1 MKKEHNSSVNKTE
14 KEKKKKVDK
23 QVLRGRRELVSRLYY
38 KNKLRFIAIVAYSI
52 LIAAENLVVS
62 WLMQQ
67 IIDSISDS
75 SEALGLDTILLLSLV
90 LLLCTVLVE
99 AINYF
104 SRPKFIKKAMA
115 QYREHVYKR
124 LMDKSIASFRSESAS
139 TYISALSNDTN
150 VIEKDYLEN
159 QFTIVRD
166 VIMFVGA
173 FAMMI
178 YYSPILT
185 VSVVALTTLP
195 IIATMITGN
204 MLSKA
209 ERNVSD
215 KNESF
220 LASLKDSLT
229 GFSVIKSFKAE
240 REMLK
245 NFSLVN
251 DEAESAKCTKRRIS
265 IIISMICQTA
275 SLIAQLGVFLVGAY
289 LAVDGGSVTP
299 GIVIVFVQLMNFVIG
314 PIMEIPS
321 CMASRKAG
329 RALIDKLAASL
340 LSNVRDSGKYLEP
353 VLKNNISVD
362 NLSFGYEQGNDVIHG
377 ISEVF
382 EAGKAYALVGSSGSG
397 KSTLLRLLMASYD
410 NYSGT
415 VAIDGNNLRDISC
428 ESLYELISIV
438 EQDVFVFNASVRDN
452 ITMFREFEKVD
463 VDRAIEA
470 AGLSKFIADRGEDY
484 LCGENGSALSGGE
497 RQRISIARSLLRKTP
512 VLLVDEAT
520 AALDKETAAH
530 IVSGI
535 LDLKSL
541 LRIVVTHSLE
551 KTALKRYDKI
561 IVMKGGSVVEAGA
574 FDELMDK
581 KGYFYSLYTVSQ

>member
-1 MKKEHNSSVNKTE
+1 MKIE
-14 KEKKKKVDK
+14 KEKKKKIDK
-23 QVLRGRRELVSRLYY
+23 QVLQGRRELVSTLYH
-38 KNKLRFIAIVAYSI
+38 KNKLRFVAIAVYSV
-52 LIAAENLVVS
+52 LVAAENLVVS

-67 IIDSISDS
+67 IIDSISGS
-75 SEALGLDTILLLSLV
+75 SEALGLDTILLISPALLV
-90 LLLCTVLVE
+90 CTVLVE

-104 SRPKFIKKAMA
+104 SHPRFIKKAMA

-124 LMDKSIASFRSESAS
+124 LMDKSIASFRSESVS
-139 TYISALSNDTN
+139 TYISALSNDAN
-150 VIEKDYLEN
+150 VVENDYLEK
-159 QFTIVRD
+159 QFTIIRD

-185 VSVVALTTLP
+185 VSVVVLTTLP

-204 MLSKA
+204 MLANA
-209 ERNVSD
+209 EKNVSD
-215 KNESF
+215 KNAGF

-240 REMLK
+240 REMIK
-245 NFSLVN
+245 NFSAVN
-251 DEAESAKCTKRRIS
+251 DETESAKCTKRRIS
-265 IIISMICQTA
+265 IIIRMICQTA
-275 SLIAQLGVFLVGAY
+275 SFIAQIGVFLVGAY
-289 LAVDGGSVTP
+289 LSADGGSVTP

-314 PIMEIPS
+314 PVMEIPS
-321 CMASRKAG
+321 AMASRKAG
-329 RALIDKLAASL
+329 RALIDKLASAL
-340 LSNVRDSGKYLEP
+340 LSNVRDNGKYLEP
-353 VLKNNISVD
+353 ILKNNISVED
-362 NLSFGYEQGNDVIHG
+362 LSFGYEQGNDVIHG

-415 VAIDGNNLRDISC
+415 VAIDGNNLKDVSC

-452 ITMFREFEKVD
+452 ITMFRDFEKAD

-470 AGLSKFIADRGEDY
+470 AGLSQFIAERGEGY

-541 LRIVVTHSLE
+541 LRIVVTHALDES
-551 KTALKRYDKI
+551 ALKRYDKI
-561 IVMKGGSVVEAGA
+561 IVMKDGA
-574 FDELMDK
+574 VTETGTFDELMAE